1 MKKFFRLTK
10 GNQKGFTL
18 IELLVVI
25 GILGVLGGVA
35 VPAYSKF
42 FGSGKTEANTTELSS
57 VQSAM
62 DAMMAKN
69 TIVGLT
75 ASAAATNTFV
85 ALPVGAGTEVLSPG
99 YLRTDP
105 TRCSYSWTVT
115 GLVSQSACP

>member
-62 DAMMAKN
+62 DAMMAHN
-69 TIVGLT
+69 TITGVT
-75 ASAAATNTFV
+75 ANAVAEDDFV
-85 ALPVGAGTEVLSPG
+85 AQPTGAGTEFLSPG
-99 YLRTDP
+99 YLRTNP
-105 TRCSYSWTVT
+105 TRCTYTWDAT
-115 GLVSQSACP
+115 GLVTQAACP